1 MFGLLSNNPMLLN
14 ILSQMSM
21 QQQKQEP
28 TQIVDQPMLSATQ
41 GIGSSL
47 PDYQT
52 TPINSGTPF
61 GQLMNLMQRMGIVMQ
76 VNE

>member
-14 ILSQMSM
+14 ILSQMST
-21 QQQKQEP
+21 QQQQQEP
-28 TQIVDQPMLSATQ
+28 TQIVEQPMLSATQ

-52 TPINSGTPF
+52 INSGTPF
-61 GQLMNLMQRMGIVMQ
+61 GQLMNLMHRMGIVIA
-76 VNE
+76 NK

>member
-14 ILSQMSM
+14 ILSQIPM
-21 QQQKQEP
+21 QQQP

>member
-14 ILSQMSM
+14 ILSQMPM
-21 QQQKQEP
+21 QQQQQP
-28 TQIVDQPMLSATQ
+28 TQIVEQPMLSATQ

-52 TPINSGTPF
+52 NPINSGTPF
-61 GQLMNLMQRMGIVMQ
+61 GQLMNLMQRMGIVIAK
-76 VNE
+76 NE